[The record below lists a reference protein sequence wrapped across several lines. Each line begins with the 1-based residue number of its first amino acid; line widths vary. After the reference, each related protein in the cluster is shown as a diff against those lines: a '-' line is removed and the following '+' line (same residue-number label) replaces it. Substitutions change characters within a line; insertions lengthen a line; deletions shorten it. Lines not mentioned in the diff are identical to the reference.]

1 MTTSSSEFEINLTSE
16 NMADDSYVKR
26 ILVDTKLKVLQEI
39 ANATGTD
46 LNTMV
51 KDMCPEVYAPGYN
64 DLITKYKL
72 SVPKDTKT
80 KPSVKVKAPKKPK
93 LVKKKKS
100 STETTSKLESKE
112 PETVTSPTTSPQEPE
127 AVASPTTSP
136 QESKEPESVSSPPS
150 SPQESKEPEAVSS
163 PPSSSQESVVQK
175 DATPPSTPKVKKA
188 KKTLTK
194 KPKKTLKPRKKKTEE
209 TNE

>member
-150 SPQESKEPEAVSS
+150 SPQES
-163 PPSSSQESVVQK
+163 VVQK

>member
-100 STETTSKLESKE
+100 STEATPKPES
-112 PETVTSPTTSPQEPE
+112 TEPE
-127 AVASPTTSP
+127 AVT
-136 QESKEPESVSSPPS
+136 SPPS
-150 SPQESKEPEAVSS
+150 SPQESKEPEAVTS
-163 PPSSSQESVVQK
+163 PPSSPQESKEPEAVTSPTTSLQEPEAVSAPPSSPQESVVQK
-175 DATPPSTPKVKKA
+175 DAKPLSIPEAKKA

-194 KPKKTLKPRKKKTEE
+194 KSKKTLKPKKKKTE
-209 TNE
+209 